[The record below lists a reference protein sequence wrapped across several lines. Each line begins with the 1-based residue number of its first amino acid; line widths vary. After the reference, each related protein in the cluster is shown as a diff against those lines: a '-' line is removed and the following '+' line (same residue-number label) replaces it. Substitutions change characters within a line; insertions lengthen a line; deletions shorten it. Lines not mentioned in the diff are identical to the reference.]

1 MINRHFDELDEAV
14 RVARSAVTTQHAA
27 DADRLSRVLHER
39 WYLGLTSQQTGVPAA
54 SARPWQAWG
63 RHWRPR
69 LDDGEVDLVRLHLSV
84 APQTALPVLATVT
97 GRAHT
102 WEHPWRLVS
111 TALGTPV
118 PPPESTVLQLPVAA
132 LGPLRQEVA
141 TLVEDLRPFL
151 ARGVPALTLRIGHG
165 ASLSEIPAD
174 GRTFGEHRCR
184 LVAQAVLGSMRVHHR
199 EQVSRAIEAL
209 AAAGVDPERPYL
221 ERSTSWDRPWRAA

>member
-63 RHWRPR
+63 RHWTPR

-111 TALGTPV
+111 
-118 PPPESTVLQLPVAA
+118 
-132 LGPLRQEVA
+132 
-141 TLVEDLRPFL
+141 
-151 ARGVPALTLRIGHG
+151 
-165 ASLSEIPAD
+165 D

-221 ERSTSWDRPWRAA
+221 ELSTSWDRAWRAA

>member
-102 WEHPWRLVS
+102 WEHPWRAPRRRS
-111 TALGTPV
+111 RARWRTAAPG
-118 PPPESTVLQLPVAA
+118 
-132 LGPLRQEVA
+132 GA
-141 TLVEDLRPFL
+141 TLVEDGRSW
-151 ARGVPALTLRIGHG
+151 PAPAPPAVGRR
-165 ASLSEIPAD
+165 SLSDSPAAVAP
-174 GRTFGEHRCR
+174 RRARCR
-184 LVAQAVLGSMRVHHR
+184 LVAQAVLGSSR